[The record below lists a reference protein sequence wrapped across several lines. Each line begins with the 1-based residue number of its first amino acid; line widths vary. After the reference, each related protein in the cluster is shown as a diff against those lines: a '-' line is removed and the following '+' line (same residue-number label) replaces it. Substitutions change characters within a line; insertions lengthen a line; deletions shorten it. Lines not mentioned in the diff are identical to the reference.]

1 MSFGPGYIT
10 KIPPLLLDQH
20 DGAAA
25 AYSLRLLRVGYNG
38 PCIRVRRSSDNAEK
52 DIGFSGGTLDTN
64 ALTSFVGSND
74 GYVVRWYDQSGKGRD
89 ATQGTQADQARIVS
103 SGSVL
108 SVNGN
113 PFMDNGGFEAFD
125 NVFAGANATN
135 IVAQS
140 VVIESNNFKIG
151 NRLVGVN
158 ADSVADTGQFISSR
172 DDRGKVGIGQEK
184 VSGTNGVS
192 VDDGNVHTLAL
203 LVNGSVEPVFY
214 VDDMTTQQS
223 TVSQSPN
230 GSGSLTIIMAK
241 PNDSSYWKNKGLE
254 FIIYNNVDQ
263 KRREAIAAD
272 QKDYYGS

>member
-1 MSFGPGYIT
+1 
-10 KIPPLLLDQH
+10 
-20 DGAAA
+20 
-25 AYSLRLLRVGYNG
+25 
-38 PCIRVRRSSDNAEK
+38 
-52 DIGFSGGTLDTN
+52 
-64 ALTSFVGSND
+64 
-74 GYVVRWYDQSGKGRD
+74 
-89 ATQGTQADQARIVS
+89 
-103 SGSVL
+103 
-108 SVNGN
+108 
-113 PFMDNGGFEAFD
+113 MDNGGFEAFD

-140 VVIESNNFKIG
+140 VVIESNNFNVG